1 MKILHLFSNWKWTG
15 PAEPAL
21 NLCLGLQRIGHDV
34 SFACGKPP
42 SSDDDSIAIRAVE
55 RGITPITDFKL
66 KKHFNLTDN
75 FRDFIRLKKFIK
87 KENFDIVHTNLP
99 NDHLVG
105 GLSAKKSGNQVL
117 VIRTD
122 YSGVPIKKTVRN
134 SYLIKNLTDGL
145 LVVSESSRKCDIERF
160 NISDT
165 IVKKLEGAIDLNRFD
180 PQKVKQDLRQEF
192 GINGRDLVI
201 GIVAR
206 IQRHRQFDVL
216 LKAISQVVKEFPQIK
231 LLIIGR
237 GTYMDEVAVKPVM
250 EMNINNNVVFAGY
263 RKEDYV
269 DVLACMDINIFLV
282 PGSDG
287 SCRAVREVMAMGK
300 PIIASK
306 RGILP
311 ELVGN
316 GQSGLLVND
325 DAEDMAN
332 AILSLLRDK
341 ELRDKL
347 ASSSR
352 EKALKEF
359 DLYKQAEIVDK
370 FYFSLGNKVADTIV
384 GIK

>member
-34 SFACGKPP
+34 SFACGDLHLPGW
-42 SSDDDSIAIRAVE
+42 DDDSIAIKAVE
-55 RGITPITDFKL
+55 RGMTPITDFKL
-66 KKHFNLTDN
+66 KKHFSLTDN
-75 FRDFIRLKKFIK
+75 ISDFIRLKKFIR
-87 KENFDIVHTNLP
+87 KEKFDIVHTNLP
-99 NDHLVG
+99 NDHLIG
-105 GLSAKKSGNQVL
+105 GLSAKKSGDQVL

-122 YSGVPIKKTVRN
+122 YSGIPIKKTLRN
-134 SYLIKNLTDGL
+134 RYIIKNLTDGL
-145 LVVSESSRKCDIERF
+145 LVVSESSRIGDIERF
-160 NISDT
+160 NVSDT

-180 PQKVKQDLRQEF
+180 PQKVKQDLRQKL
-192 GINGRDLVI
+192 GIDETDLVI

-216 LKAISQVVKEFPQIK
+216 LKAISYAVKEFPRIK

-237 GTYMDEVAVKPVM
+237 GTHMDEVAVKPVM
-250 EMNINNNVVFAGY
+250 QMNINNNIVFAGY

-300 PIIASK
+300 PVIASK

-316 GQSGLLVND
+316 GQSGLVVND
-325 DAEDMAN
+325 NAEEMTH
-332 AILSLLRDK
+332 AILKLIRDK

-347 ASSSR
+347 GRAAR
-352 EKALKEF
+352 EKAVKEF
-359 DLYKQAEIVDK
+359 DLDKQAEIVDK
-370 FYFSLGNKVADTIV
+370 FYCFLMGN
-384 GIK
+384 